1 MKKLLVSFLL
11 FASCGCAPLLT
22 GTAADVSSLITLGGF
37 GQTVVQL
44 TSAGPRKLPV
54 GALPVQYAGDADRMT
69 REAWEQN
76 YQIAKIAQWA
86 GEDLPWQ
93 DLAASVAR
101 KAGTTRVVF
110 ALVAK
115 QTSHMEQRREDITV
129 YRTLTGKTV
138 ADPADSFGEA
148 YYPEN
153 RAVGQAVPVFRYT
166 AWFFT
171 KSRQPSG
178 ILATPEAWGGP
189 CKNAARSGT
198 LVRAVGKNTPA
209 HKASIQS
216 GDVITSI
223 NGQLSP
229 YQKLFSLLTPGENT
243 VALCRNGQTM
253 TTVVRLPVP
262 RGAAV
267 QPGK

>member
-1 MKKLLVSFLL
+1 MKKLLAYFLL

-22 GTAADVSSLITLGGF
+22 GTAAEVSSLITLGGF

-54 GALPVQYAGDADRMT
+54 GALPAQYAGDTDRMI

-76 YQIAKIAQWA
+76 YQIAKTVQWA

-93 DLAASVAR
+93 ELAASVAR
-101 KAGTTRVVF
+101 KAGTTRAVF
-110 ALVAK
+110 ALAAK
-115 QTSHMEQRREDITV
+115 QALHMEQRREDITV
-129 YRTLTGKTV
+129 YRTLSGKTI

-153 RAVGQAVPVFRYT
+153 RAVNQAAPVFRYT
-166 AWFFT
+166 VWFFT

-178 ILATPEAWGGP
+178 ILASPEAWGGP
-189 CKNAARSGT
+189 CRNVARSGT

-209 HKASIQS
+209 HKAGIQS
-216 GDVITSI
+216 GDVITGV
-223 NGQLSP
+223 NGRLSP
-229 YQKLFSLLTPGENT
+229 YQNLFSLFVPGGNT

-253 TTVVRLPVP
+253 TTEAQFPVP
-262 RGAAV
+262 RGAAT
-267 QPGK
+267 QSGK

>member
-1 MKKLLVSFLL
+1 MKKLLAYFLL

-22 GTAADVSSLITLGGF
+22 GTVADVSSLITLGGF
-37 GQTVVQL
+37 GQTIVQL
-44 TSAGPRKLPV
+44 TSTGPRKLPV
-54 GALPVQYAGDADRMT
+54 GTLPDQYGGDTDRMI

-76 YQIAKIAQWA
+76 YQIAKIVQWA

-93 DLAASVAR
+93 ELAASVAR
-101 KAGTTRVVF
+101 KAGNTRVIF
-110 ALVAK
+110 ALAAK
-115 QTSHMEQRREDITV
+115 QAPHMEQRREDITV
-129 YRTLTGKTV
+129 YRTLSGKTV

-153 RAVGQAVPVFRYT
+153 RVVSQAVPVFRYI

-178 ILATPEAWGGP
+178 ILASPEAWGGP
-189 CKNAARSGT
+189 CRSVARSGT

-209 HKASIQS
+209 HKANIQS
-216 GDVITSI
+216 GDVITGI

-229 YQKLFSLLTPGENT
+229 YQKLFSLFTPGENA

-253 TTVVRLPVP
+253 TTVVQLPVP
-262 RGAAV
+262 RGAAA